1 MNQNINSFVWH
12 KIHMLA
18 FDTETEEE
26 KEGMMKIFNTI
37 IQNNPTISDDL
48 KFKHLNNDKE
58 DKVLWKYICKNNNIS
73 VEFFD
78 THFHKINQISYNL
91 LHQNNFKKWIKNE
104 KFKIQKVESMKSI
117 CDKINNFVNLVPPK
131 TFSPLPDGGVGYREL
146 IQKYSNNIF

>member
-58 DKVLWKYICKNNNIS
+58 DKVQPLLSWKMH
-73 VEFFD
+73 E
-78 THFHKINQISYNL
+78 
-91 LHQNNFKKWIKNE
+91 
-104 KFKIQKVESMKSI
+104 M
-117 CDKINNFVNLVPPK
+117 VNKRLYGNVD
-131 TFSPLPDGGVGYREL
+131 S
-146 IQKYSNNIF
+146 